1 MGAQILVEALSL
13 LVRRFLGG
21 ADAGAFRL
29 VVKLQKTG
37 WKHRRHLEEDSGF
50 GHDGV
55 EFDVVFFRI
64 DFFDSLQFVS
74 QSNKKCWAI
83 LGGDV
88 IEKGEG
94 AVVVATAYPQS
105 IPLPIK
111 SNQWSDYKVQ
121 FCGSN

>member
-21 ADAGAFRL
+21 ADVTTFRL
-29 VVKLQKTG
+29 VVKLRKTG
-37 WKHRRHLEEDSGF
+37 WKHRRHLGEDSGF

-55 EFDVVFFRI
+55 EFDVVALRI

-74 QSNKKCWAI
+74 QPNKKRTTV
-83 LGGDV
+83 GGGEV

-94 AVVVATAYPQS
+94 AVVVAATNSQS

-111 SNQWSDYKVQ
+111 GN
-121 FCGSN
+121 